1 MSSFL
6 ERLAAGQTQIGMC
19 NMYPSPGILERI
31 GGDWDFIWIDGQHG
45 QLDYNNMIAQVR
57 ACDHAG
63 TASLVRIPWLEAGI
77 IGKILDTNASGVI
90 VPCIDSV
97 EEAKLAVAAAK
108 FPPLGRRSYG
118 GRRVIDIKGRGYSD
132 TANKDQLLI
141 VQIESPAAVKAAAAI
156 AAIDGVDA
164 LMIGPDDL
172 SLRRGRSMTAP
183 RDVKALSVD
192 VKAIADA
199 ARKHGKLVMGVGVG
213 EEMFKLHQDCGY
225 QLIVAGGDV
234 PFLVGGSQAAST
246 EARAWTKAKAA
257 EPAPAANA
265 KSAKG
270 QSKGKG
276 KGSQGPY

>member
-31 GGDWDFIWIDGQHG
+31 GSDWDFIWIDGQHG
-45 QLDYNNMIAQVR
+45 QLDYNDMIAQVR
-57 ACDHAG
+57 ACEHAG

-77 IGKILDTNASGVI
+77 IGKVLDTNASGVI

-183 RDVKALSVD
+183 RDVKALSID
-192 VKAIADA
+192 IKAIAEA
-199 ARKHGKLVMGVGVG
+199 ARKHGKMVMGVGIG
-213 EEMFKLHQDCGY
+213 EEMFKIHQDCGY

-234 PFLVGGSQAAST
+234 PFLVGGSQTASSD
-246 EARAWTKAKAA
+246 ARKWTKETIAK
-257 EPAPAANA
+257 PAAKTKSDKS
-265 KSAKG
+265 KSAGKAKG
-270 QSKGKG
+270 T
-276 KGSQGPY
+276 QGPY